1 MCAVLQIRTRKFTIC
16 VDEVQYMIKK
26 AKEKHF
32 RSIGIASHNF
42 LAKEG
47 CTQCKMCTP
56 VAQNYDECSAHRSTK
71 AVHTRT
77 LRKKDTKEEKQ

>member
-16 VDEVQYMIKK
+16 VHEVQYMLFGTKK
-26 AKEKHF
+26 DARSAKCVH
-32 RSIGIASHNF
+32 
-42 LAKEG
+42 L
-47 CTQCKMCTP
+47 Q
-56 VAQNYDECSAHRSTK
+56 HRTMTN